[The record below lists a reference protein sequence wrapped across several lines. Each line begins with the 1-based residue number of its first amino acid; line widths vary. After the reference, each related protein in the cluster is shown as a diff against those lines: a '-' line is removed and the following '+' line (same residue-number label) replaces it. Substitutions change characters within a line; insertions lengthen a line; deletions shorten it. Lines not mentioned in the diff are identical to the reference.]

1 MILEKERRLH
11 QEDHMKVAV
20 FHWPKHI
27 EIEERLK
34 PEVQSGEVLVKVE
47 YSGICGTDVHGYLS
61 GVQFPTGTIIGHE
74 FSGTVAEI
82 GEDVKGLKLDD
93 RVAIKPFAQ
102 CGECYWC
109 RKGQY
114 SLCAQFSKR
123 AMGFSVESP
132 GALAEYV
139 LIRYPEEMI
148 YPLSPNVPHVEA
160 ALAEPLAT
168 SLHAIRL
175 SRFRPGDMVVI
186 SGGGMIGLSILQF
199 LKLEK
204 AGKVIVIE
212 ISQAKTRIA
221 EELGADLILDPA
233 SGKEEITRRIFQ
245 ETNGIGADLVFESA
259 GVPLSFQHC
268 LDYVK
273 KGGQVMVVGS
283 SEKETPII
291 SRHLVLREVELKA
304 SLTYYDEFKEVLQYL
319 EQRSLKPHLF
329 ISDVIPLENIEERGF
344 KRLSASHDFVKILV
358 KPTD

>member
-1 MILEKERRLH
+1 
-11 QEDHMKVAV
+11 MKVAV
-20 FHWPKHI
+20 FQGPGHI
-27 EIEERLK
+27 VIEERSM
-34 PEVQSGEVLVKVE
+34 PERGSGDILIKVD
-47 YSGICGTDVHGYLS
+47 YCGICGTDVHGYVS

-74 FSGTVAEI
+74 FSGTVVKI
-82 GEDVKGLKLDD
+82 GENVKGLILGD

-123 AMGFSVESP
+123 AMGFSIESP

-148 YPLSPNVPHVEA
+148 YPLPPNVPAVEA

-175 SRFRPGDMVVI
+175 SRFKRGDTIVI
-186 SGGGMIGLSILQF
+186 SGAGMIGLGILQF
-199 LKLEK
+199 LKIEE
-204 AGKVIVIE
+204 AGKVIVVE
-212 ISQAKTRIA
+212 ISQTKTRIA
-221 EELGADLILDPA
+221 KELGADLILDPT
-233 SGKEEITRRIFQ
+233 SGKEEITRRIFE

-259 GVPLSFQHC
+259 GVPASFQQC
-268 LDYVK
+268 SDYVK

-283 SEKETPII
+283 SEKETSII

-304 SLTYYDEFKEVLQYL
+304 SFAYNDEFKEVLQYL
-319 EQRSLKPHLF
+319 GQRILKPQLF
-329 ISDVIPLENIEERGF
+329 ISDVIPLGDVDERGF

-358 KPTD
+358 RPTD